1 MSERM
6 RKLSTTLTITLL
18 ALSMLVALPLV
29 TVRGNGE
36 STTWYVDD
44 DRVEFPGANF
54 TSIQEAIDAASPGDT
69 IIVHAGTYYEFLQIH
84 TDNLTIRSADGAAN
98 TIIDVYPMWNG
109 NEGIGIHADGVTFE
123 GFTVRHP
130 TDNPDYEARMVH
142 VEGSN
147 NIIRDNII
155 IGDLSV
161 WGGEG
166 LQYGIFIDGEEVAAE
181 NNIIENNEV
190 YNISYIGIEVFQ
202 THASGNIIRGNN
214 VHHIGFYGIAID
226 RSPGNMITQ
235 NTISDLLGMPGY
247 PAEERCWG
255 IVIWGELADGNI
267 IIDQDMTDSPNGGIV
282 LSSAHNTLV
291 KNCDISGNAG
301 IGLMIAESSWA
312 GGIPEGNNVIG
323 NNIKNNAEGIRIAGT
338 IGLGNEFHFNNIE
351 GNTDFGINNLS
362 PSVVDA
368 TKNWWGDSSGPH
380 YPTLNPGGLGDKV
393 SDNVDFDPWLTAP
406 ITVASSKTGTN
417 EWLEFPES
425 RVDVY
430 VDGSATVYVA
440 TYESNPGA
448 GFMGDIGNYIDVY
461 VPDVSGLTE
470 LEIRKYYTDRE
481 IEALGLDERGLK
493 LYWWNGT
500 DWVLCSDT
508 GVNTVENYIWARIRA
523 DTTPSL
529 SDLTGTPFG
538 AASVLPS
545 VLPVGGAILPVDLT
559 PYVLMLILAAGI
571 AGIILKKTML

>member
-1 MSERM
+1 MSILRERSSFCNQYSRALTAVM
-6 RKLSTTLTITLL
+6 IAVLLLGILSAGITP
-18 ALSMLVALPLV
+18 ASASPAEIHVP
-29 TVRGNGE
+29 
-36 STTWYVDD
+36 DD
-44 DRVEFPGANF
+44 YP
-54 TSIQEAIDAASPGDT
+54 TIQEAINAADPGDT
-69 IIVHAGTYYEFLQIH
+69 IIVHEGVYNEFLQIH
-84 TDNLTIRSADGAAN
+84 TDNLVIRSADGATN

-147 NIIRDNII
+147 NIIRNNII
-155 IGDLSV
+155 IGNLSV
-161 WGGEG
+161 WGGDG
-166 LQYGIFIDGEEVAAE
+166 LQYGIFIDGEEVVAK

-190 YNISYIGIEVFQ
+190 YNINYIGIEVFQ

-226 RSPGNMITQ
+226 RSPGNTITQ

-247 PAEERCWG
+247 PAEDWCWG
-255 IVIWGELADGNI
+255 IIIWGELADGNV
-267 IIDQDMTDSPNGGIV
+267 IIDQDMTDSPKGGII

-301 IGLMIAESSWA
+301 TGLMIAESSWA

-323 NNIKNNAEGIRIAGT
+323 NNIKNNAEGIRLAGT

-351 GNTDFGINNLS
+351 GNTVFGINNLS
-362 PSVVDA
+362 PSEVDA
-368 TKNWWGDSSGPH
+368 TLNWWGDPSGPRDVG
-380 YPTLNPGGLGDKV
+380 PGTADAV

-406 ITVASSKTGTN
+406 IKVASSKTGTN

-425 RVDVY
+425 NVDVY
-430 VDGSATVYVA
+430 VDGSAEVYVA
-440 TYESNPGA
+440 TYESNPGT

-461 VPDVSGLTE
+461 VSDSTGLTE
-470 LEIRKYYTDRE
+470 LEIRKYYTDEE
-481 IEALGLDERGLK
+481 IEALGLVEHSLR
-493 LYWWNGT
+493 LYWWDGAN
-500 DWVLCSDT
+500 WIQCSDT
-508 GVNTVENYIWARIRA
+508 GVNTVDNYIWARIGT

-529 SDLTGTPFG
+529 TDLGGTPFG
-538 AASVLPS
+538 AAGRIPVGGV
-545 VLPVGGAILPVDLT
+545 VLPVDNL
-559 PYVLMLILAAGI
+559 YLIVWWLLI
-571 AGIILKKTML
+571 TTIIVMGTLVIIRKKHL